1 MSNLKEVRTRIQSI
15 RSTRQ
20 ITSAMKMVSASKLH
34 KSQQALINVRHY
46 YDLFKKLLDAITL
59 QPGVSNM
66 HPFTIDHGAKQV
78 LVISVASNKGLCG
91 TFNAMVLKRTLA
103 HIQALKKQQL
113 DYQLLLIGKKNDSFF
128 KKSNHEIFST
138 DHEILDDL
146 NLEQSKEISSKVSE
160 MFIQGTFDRVDVV
173 YNCFQNAVVQE
184 LVVEQLLPIPS
195 GHSLANNNVPDVYA
209 STGDELFSKE
219 EINHMMHDPQKYLL
233 EPNQQEVMDYL
244 LPLIFSTNLYRVLL
258 ESSAS
263 EHGARMTS
271 MHKAT
276 DNADDLLKSLTL
288 DYNKVRQSMIT
299 REIMEIVSGAEVLNQ

>member
-34 KSQQALINVRHY
+34 KSQQALIKVRHY
-46 YDLFKKLLDAITL
+46 NDLLKKLLDQLML
-59 QPGVSNM
+59 QPGLANL

-91 TFNAMVLKRTLA
+91 TYNAMVLKRTLA
-103 HIQALKKQQL
+103 HIQTLKKHQL

-128 KKSNHEIFST
+128 KKSKHEIFAT
-138 DHEILDDL
+138 NHEILDHLTLD
-146 NLEQSKEISSKVSE
+146 QSKMISRNISE
-160 MFIQGTFDRVDVV
+160 AFIKETFDRVDVV
-173 YNCFQNAVVQE
+173 YNRFKNAVVQE
-184 LVVEQLLPIPS
+184 LVVEQLLPFPTAN
-195 GHSLANNNVPDVYA
+195 SLADINIPDIFD
-209 STGDELFSKE
+209 SFQDEMYNSE
-219 EINHMMHDPQKYLL
+219 EIDPMPYDPKKYIL
-233 EPNQQEVMDYL
+233 EPDLQAVMDYL
-244 LPLIFSTNLYRVLL
+244 MPLIFNTNLYRVLL
-258 ESSAS
+258 DSSAS

-299 REIMEIVSGAEVLNQ
+299 REIMEITGGAEVLNQ